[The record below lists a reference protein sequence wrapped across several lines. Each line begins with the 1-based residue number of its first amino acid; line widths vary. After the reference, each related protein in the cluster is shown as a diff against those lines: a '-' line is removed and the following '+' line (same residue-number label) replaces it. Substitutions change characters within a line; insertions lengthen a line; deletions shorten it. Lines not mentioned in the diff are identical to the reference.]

1 MDKGQMAAYLHQKG
15 FLGFAIGLQDI
26 TVLDKTAQ
34 MLRISSCQ
42 DSFVS
47 VLLEDIA
54 PEKDD
59 FFCLSL
65 NYKHMVKV
73 FAHICS
79 VEQIKYIPYFF
90 AWNNVI

>member
-47 VLLEDIA
+47 ELLQDIA
-54 PEKDD
+54 PE
-59 FFCLSL
+59 
-65 NYKHMVKV
+65 
-73 FAHICS
+73 
-79 VEQIKYIPYFF
+79 
-90 AWNNVI
+90 